1 MRKTTIAIIL
11 LLSVT
16 AVFAQRKPGYKSFT
30 DASLVDVKPSEKDY
44 RAYAIIGDTQKK
56 KPATKKPAT
65 KPTTRKT
72 KIDNAGDVYIGEFY
86 SGGTTKENLIEVTYD
101 FVDSVPLPYRG
112 YKDTGYFPMQLAAI
126 DHKFKCDTVYI
137 HDTIRIKDTVNVPI
151 YLVDVTD
158 TLPATVMY
166 KKDSKSDR
174 VYTLK
179 GFALVRG
186 FKVMVQGKPQWA
198 DKPQIVGALD
208 DRKRLIK
215 NVIQVL

>member
-1 MRKTTIAIIL
+1 MRKTTIAIIM

-16 AVFAQRKPGYKSFT
+16 AVFGQ
-30 DASLVDVKPSEKDY
+30 EKK
-44 RAYAIIGDTQKK
+44 DT
-56 KPATKKPAT
+56 ATIE
-65 KPTTRKT
+65 
-72 KIDNAGDVYIGEFY
+72 IDNARDVYIGDNE
-86 SGGTTKENLIEVTYD
+86 GLVVK
-101 FVDSVPLPYRG
+101 
-112 YKDTGYFPMQLAAI
+112 K
-126 DHKFKCDTVYI
+126 DTVYI
-137 HDTIRIKDTVNVPI
+137 PV

-186 FKVMVQGKPQWA
+186 FKVFVQGKAQWA

-208 DRKRLIK
+208 DKKRLIK

>member
-1 MRKTTIAIIL
+1 M

-16 AVFAQRKPGYKSFT
+16 AVFAQRKPVT
-30 DASLVDVKPSEKDY
+30 
-44 RAYAIIGDTQKK
+44 
-56 KPATKKPAT
+56 KPATA
-65 KPTTRKT
+65 KT
-72 KIDNAGDVYIGEFY
+72 KIDKAGDVYIGAY
-86 SGGTTKENLIEVTYD
+86 PGYAHVYD
-101 FVDSVPLPYRG
+101 FVAPVPYHG
-112 YKDTGYFPMQLAAI
+112 YTDVTNFPLKQAAVG
-126 DHKFKCDTVYI
+126 HGSPACDTVYI

-186 FKVMVQGKPQWA
+186 FKVMVNGKPQWA
-198 DKPQIVGALD
+198 DKPQVVGALD
-208 DRKRLIK
+208 DKKRLIK